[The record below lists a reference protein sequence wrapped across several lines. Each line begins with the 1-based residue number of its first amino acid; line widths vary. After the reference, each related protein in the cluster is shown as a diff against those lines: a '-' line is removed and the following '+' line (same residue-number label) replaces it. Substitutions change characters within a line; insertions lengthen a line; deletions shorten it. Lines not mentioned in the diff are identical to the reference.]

1 MRLHLAQGVHIGHKV
16 YNVRQPAFKVG
27 SASTL
32 DRPRQGE
39 LKLWHILEDGGGWK
53 FSFRIL
59 EHHAAQEE
67 KVDIR
72 NGGLILER
80 VNKLVDNST
89 DYGRL
94 VPLLVERFVA
104 AATDFYQVL

>member
-1 MRLHLAQGVHIGHKV
+1 MRLHLAQGVRVGDKV
-16 YNVRQPAFKVG
+16 NNIREPAFEVG
-27 SASTL
+27 GASTL
-32 DRPRQGE
+32 DRPSQGE
-39 LKLWHILEDGGGWK
+39 LKLWHILQDGGGWK

-67 KVDIR
+67 EVDIR
-72 NGGLILER
+72 DGGLILER
-80 VNKLVDNST
+80 INELVDNST

-94 VPLLVERFVA
+94 VSLLVERFVA